1 MTDPRKPVRPED
13 AMRTVAVPLT
23 QGWLDDPTLS
33 VAREGA
39 EGEAPA
45 PTYALVAY
53 AGSALGRVY
62 NLVPGRNLMGRS
74 ADAHVPLVDGE
85 VSRLHAQVIVT
96 PGGTNELL
104 VEDLGSTNGTRLNG
118 VRLSGKRGCAPG
130 DRIGLGGHVFKV
142 VALDPLERAF
152 HESLQDMS
160 MRDPLTGLANRRNTL
175 AVLEE
180 RFTLGREAGQIL
192 SVVALDVDHFKGV
205 NDTYG
210 HPAGDE
216 VLRGIGRILAAS
228 VSGHEIAGRIGG
240 EEFLLL
246 LPGAGLQQAMAR
258 AEQVRAAAEA
268 TSHPVPGGGLVAT
281 CSLGV
286 AVFEPEDE
294 TAGDLL
300 GRADRALYQ
309 AKREGRNCV
318 RVGTLEG

>member
-33 VAREGA
+33 VARDGA
-39 EGEAPA
+39 DGEAA
-45 PTYALVAY
+45 VPTFALVAY

-62 NLVPGRNLMGRS
+62 NLVPGRNLLGRS

-96 PGGTNELL
+96 PGLSGELI

-118 VRLSGKRGCAPG
+118 VRLSGKRSCGPG

-192 SVVALDVDHFKGV
+192 SLVAIDVDHFKRV
-205 NDTYG
+205 NDTHG

-216 VLRGIGRILAAS
+216 VLRGIGRLLGAS
-228 VSGHEIAGRIGG
+228 VSGAEVAGRIGG
-240 EEFLLL
+240 EEFLLI
-246 LPGAGLQQAMAR
+246 LPGADMAQALAK

-268 TSHPVPGGGLVAT
+268 TSHSIPGAQLVAT
-281 CSLGV
+281 LSLGV
-286 AVFEPEDE
+286 AAFDPRDE

-300 GRADRALYQ
+300 GRADRALYL
-309 AKREGRNCV
+309 AKGEGRNCV
-318 RVGTLEG
+318 RSGVVDA